1 MPSIS
6 SSETGQTLRAG
17 AALASEAGGDD
28 RANGAA
34 SATAASGGTPRSSVP
49 DPAGARTLELLVSD
63 FARVLGCEVA
73 LVCELDGDSGAQ
85 VVCASGIDRPVAI
98 TISRRGGRRR
108 SAAARTAGAVS
119 LAGRSPTSTRPSRPS
134 TPIATPTCS
143 APPTRAGSGSGL
155 VWAKARRFPGWP
167 ASNLAVTTSTESDE
181 TISSLPT
188 RRLRELTNP
197 QAKRERA
204 AG

>member
-6 SSETGQTLRAG
+6 NSETGQALRAR
-17 AALASEAGGDD
+17 AALASKAGGDD

-34 SATAASGGTPRSSVP
+34 SATAASGGPPRSSVP

-73 LVCELDGDSGAQ
+73 LVCELDGDSSAQ

-108 SAAARTAGAVS
+108 SAAARTGGAVS
-119 LAGRSPTSTRPSRPS
+119 LAGRSPKRAPGLRDPRPRSRRRP
-134 TPIATPTCS
+134 
-143 APPTRAGSGSGL
+143 APRGRHVPGRVL
-155 VWAKARRFPGWP
+155 VWFGRRHVASPRGGRRRIWQSQRSRSPTKRSRRF
-167 ASNLAVTTSTESDE
+167 
-181 TISSLPT
+181 
-188 RRLRELTNP
+188 RLV
-197 QAKRERA
+197 ACVS
-204 AG
+204 

>member
-1 MPSIS
+1 MPFIS
-6 SSETGQTLRAG
+6 SSETGRALRAG

-34 SATAASGGTPRSSVP
+34 SATAASGGPPRSSVP

-63 FARVLGCEVA
+63 FARALGCEVA

-108 SAAARTAGAVS
+108 SAAARTRGGCFV
-119 LAGRSPTSTRPSRPS
+119 GRALTHEHPAFETLDPDRDANLLR
-134 TPIATPTCS
+134 AADTC
-143 APPTRAGSGSGL
+143 RVGFWSGL
-155 VWAKARRFPGWP
+155 GEG
-167 ASNLAVTTSTESDE
+167 T
-181 TISSLPT
+181 SLPRVAGVEFGSHNVHGV
-188 RRLRELTNP
+188 RRNDLVASDSSP
-197 QAKRERA
+197 A
-204 AG
+204 